1 MLSVIT
7 ALEFFQHY
15 FAKMGH
21 RNTSCDPHLHQVIE
35 QPMLPTSREAS
46 AARAATSKRPCVDGL
61 PACRGTGSYSEM
73 GSEKFSNTAK
83 SGYNKGTIRSDIRY
97 LVVSKDVRRH
107 RLISI
112 VYIPT

>member
-21 RNTSCDPHLHQVIE
+21 RNTSCDPHLYQAIE

-46 AARAATSKRPCVDGL
+46 AAGRLRPNAESL
-61 PACRGTGSYSEM
+61 TTPA
-73 GSEKFSNTAK
+73 
-83 SGYNKGTIRSDIRY
+83 
-97 LVVSKDVRRH
+97 VSRVFLSFFFCLSLNSSTLH
-107 RLISI
+107 RQRTNGVFFCCFCSS
-112 VYIPT
+112 VS